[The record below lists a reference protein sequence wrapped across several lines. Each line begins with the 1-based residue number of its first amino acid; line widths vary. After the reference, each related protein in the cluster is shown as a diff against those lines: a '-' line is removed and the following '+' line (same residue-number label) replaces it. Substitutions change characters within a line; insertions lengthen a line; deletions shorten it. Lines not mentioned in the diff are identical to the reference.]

1 MFNTSRY
8 AYIADICYARKCHSV
23 NKTLIFQ
30 NVIISMSFRDEYRK
44 FLRYHCEL
52 YRVPLILMIVLPKRQ
67 NACVIQWSPKQLSSG
82 TDVSKLSSCPVV
94 RVITLGLNISYIL
107 EKSFAR
113 FTDINYSGSFK
124 GNTFCQAVNVRHIF
138 TYFVLISRIFPAIFY
153 ENNSALFDDFDKIF
167 YFILFEFL
175 YSCLQK
181 DLCKNNIIIID

>member
-1 MFNTSRY
+1 MFNTSQY
-8 AYIADICYARKCHSV
+8 ACTVDICYARKCHSV

-30 NVIISMSFRDEYRK
+30 NVIISTSFRDEYRK
-44 FLRYHCEL
+44 FLRYHWEL

-113 FTDINYSGSFK
+113 FTDINYSGCFK
-124 GNTFCQAVNVRHIF
+124 GNTFCRPVNALRFYVFRA
-138 TYFVLISRIFPAIFY
+138 YFA
-153 ENNSALFDDFDKIF
+153 
-167 YFILFEFL
+167 YFSHYILW
-175 YSCLQK
+175 K
-181 DLCKNNIIIID
+181 